1 MPDIEHSA
9 ISDPYIHEPKGV
21 AAASAGEVYIADGA
35 GSGTWRGLALTDIDV
50 AAPASASATG
60 TAGTIAYDTGYI
72 YICTATDTWKRV
84 AIATWP

>member
-35 GSGTWRGLALTDIDV
+35 GSGEWRILDFTDIDV
-50 AAPASASATG
+50 TVPSSASDTG
-60 TAGTIAYDTGYI
+60 TAGNIAYDADYI